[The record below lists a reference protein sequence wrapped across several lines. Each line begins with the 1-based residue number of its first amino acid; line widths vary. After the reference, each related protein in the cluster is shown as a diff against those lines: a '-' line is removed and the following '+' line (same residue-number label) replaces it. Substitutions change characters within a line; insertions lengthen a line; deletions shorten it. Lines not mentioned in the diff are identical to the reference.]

1 MACRSIGTRDK
12 AQAETQTN
20 ERESMNASKL
30 TAEQL
35 EWLCRVPL
43 TLMLDEAK
51 QTKREAKSN
60 SPTIVYANA
69 RIEKV
74 SEIFKAVG
82 YWQESD
88 KVGN

>member
-1 MACRSIGTRDK
+1 
-12 AQAETQTN
+12 
-20 ERESMNASKL
+20 MNASKL

-88 KVGN
+88 KAGN